1 MKRIAAILL
10 VILLIASLGACGKK
24 PAAEPTV
31 QKQELDKQAFWDALE
46 GVWVCDDGGGL
57 VFVMFGTHEGAMFYT
72 SGVMFSGAVRS
83 GEVIDIEDLGNDMF
97 RISVYYKAVPE
108 SMEAGASPELT
119 VDYTFTMYPDDGY
132 FTIDDIFLETK
143 PGRYEYKGKDLDEAN
158 EEVMK

>member
-31 QKQELDKQAFWDALE
+31 QKQELDKQAFWDALD
-46 GVWVCDDGGGL
+46 GVWVCDDDGGL
-57 VFVMFGTHEGAMFYT
+57 VFISFSTHEGVMYYT

-83 GEVIDIEDLGNDMF
+83 GEVINIEDLDNNMF
-97 RISVYYKAVPE
+97 RITVYYKAVPE
-108 SMEAGASPELT
+108 TMESGAMEEMT
-119 VDYTFTMYPDDGY
+119 KEYTFTMYPDDGY
-132 FTIDDIFLETK
+132 FTIDDIYLETK

-158 EEVMK
+158 QEVMK